1 MKIKRFLALAVIALI
16 VVAGMGVVATHAFAK
31 SVAAPAVQTAPTDQQ
46 DDEDA
51 TAQNVPDTDNIEEQ
65 SGDQNTAEDGTDAE
79 AESASEDGSDAAPS
93 GNPAITADEAKA
105 AAMNAQSGAVTKTEL
120 DDENGQLVYSVEFDG
135 GADVKVDAM
144 TGLVLTIETGQD

>member
-16 VVAGMGVVATHAFAK
+16 VVAGMGAVATHTYAK
-31 SVAAPAVQTAPTDQQ
+31 TLAAPAVQTAPSDQQ
-46 DDEDA
+46 DEDT
-51 TAQNVPDTDNIEEQ
+51 TAQNASDTDNIEEQ
-65 SGDQNTAEDGTDAE
+65 SGDQNAADDGTEADAESPGEDGAE
-79 AESASEDGSDAAPS
+79 AAPS
-93 GNPAITADEAKA
+93 GTPSISAEEATA
-105 AAMNAQSGAVTKTEL
+105 AAMNAQSGSVVQTEL